1 MAVDRSDHPDWAMPM
16 RPPSPYGRDETI
28 ARPSGGR
35 MNTRR
40 CRVQAFDVAQDGSI
54 ELPEGA
60 IIISLVFESEG
71 AYGYH
76 SRPVSAWAEV
86 PADA

>member
-1 MAVDRSDHPDWAMPM
+1 
-16 RPPSPYGRDETI
+16 
-28 ARPSGGR
+28 

-40 CRVQAFDVAQDGSI
+40 CRVQAFDIAQDGSV

-60 IIISLVFESEG
+60 LIITIEFESEG
-71 AYGYH
+71 SYGYQR
-76 SRPVSAWAEV
+76 RPITAWAEV